1 MASPGRTASITGAPT
16 LSVKTAAGRDV
27 TVDEREPDA
36 DFYQHLLLGV
46 QVAAAV
52 IGRTTDAA
60 VSVRSLSINRP
71 FFGQAWPRRITFGTS
86 CPLTVCE
93 YIDLSENVSRTV
105 RTHRPVSQMPATDTG
120 KRSLETRVLQ
130 THLEIGAT
138 LLASGVTGPRG

>member
-1 MASPGRTASITGAPT
+1 MASPGRTASITVAPT

-52 IGRTTDAA
+52 IGRATDAA

-71 FFGQAWPRRITFGTS
+71 FSDRHGHGASPSG
-86 CPLTVCE
+86 P
-93 YIDLSENVSRTV
+93 DV
-105 RTHRPVSQMPATDTG
+105 R
-120 KRSLETRVLQ
+120 
-130 THLEIGAT
+130 
-138 LLASGVTGPRG
+138 